1 MQEKEIYNAK
11 RELVNLY
18 LLIKLRKKEEVNII
32 IK

>member
-1 MQEKEIYNAK
+1 MQEKEIINAK

-18 LLIKLRKKEEVNII
+18 LLIKLRKKEEVFII